1 MKLHRQV
8 LLPVLVAYVAVPL
21 FAQSQLRVGAA
32 KVSITPPESFFPYPQ
47 ADRGFVDVHDPIY
60 ARAIV
65 VDDGSS
71 QVATVAIDFRH
82 VPHNTDLPK
91 AISEATGIPADHIMV
106 NATHDHD
113 TPRLDNPTQEG
124 EAEPKFSEWI
134 NLVQKGAVEA
144 TQRAKAALQPA
155 RIGYGTGKAYVNV
168 NRDQQMAT
176 GLWDIG
182 FNPDRPSDK
191 TVAVI
196 RFEKPTG
203 ELIAVYANYA
213 VHGVVMYESVTK
225 GKGWQVSGDLPGNT
239 SRYVEAHYGNGVV
252 ALFTSGAA
260 GDQEPVYMSVYN
272 QLQPDAH
279 DEGAAGWAILDVQA
293 RRLGEEIV
301 RVNEA
306 IKPESTPVRV
316 WAAKSAPTCPGQR
329 IAYDKAAGQYTVT
342 PLPPLGIPLSMIVI
356 GNIAIGGVAGEPVS
370 IIGQHFKQASPLPN
384 TIIVNHAGP
393 TIAYIPD
400 DASYPLRTFEVR
412 GSRLKEGC
420 SEPAIINGLVELIK
434 KSSADRA
441 SK

>member
-106 NATHDHD
+106 YATHDHD

-434 KSSADRA
+434 KSSAD
-441 SK
+441 

>member
-1 MKLHRQV
+1 
-8 LLPVLVAYVAVPL
+8 
-21 FAQSQLRVGAA
+21 
-32 KVSITPPESFFPYPQ
+32 
-47 ADRGFVDVHDPIY
+47 
-60 ARAIV
+60 V

-106 NATHDHD
+106 YATHDHD

-144 TQRAKAALQPA
+144 TQRAKAVLQPA

-316 WAAKSAPTCPGQR
+316 WAAKSAPT
-329 IAYDKAAGQYTVT
+329 A
-342 PLPPLGIPLSMIVI
+342 L
-356 GNIAIGGVAGEPVS
+356 
-370 IIGQHFKQASPLPN
+370 AS
-384 TIIVNHAGP
+384 
-393 TIAYIPD
+393 
-400 DASYPLRTFEVR
+400 ASLTT
-412 GSRLKEGC
+412 RL
-420 SEPAIINGLVELIK
+420 
-434 KSSADRA
+434 RA
-441 SK
+441 STP

>member
-106 NATHDHD
+106 YATHDHD

-144 TQRAKAALQPA
+144 TQRAKAVLQPA

-239 SRYVEAHYGNGVV
+239 SRYVEEHYGNGVV

-342 PLPPLGIPLSMIVI
+342 PLPPLAIPLSMIVI

>member
-106 NATHDHD
+106 YATHDHD

-203 ELIAVYANYA
+203 ELITVYANYA

-239 SRYVEAHYGNGVV
+239 SRYVEEHYGNGVV

-434 KSSADRA
+434 KSSAD
-441 SK
+441 